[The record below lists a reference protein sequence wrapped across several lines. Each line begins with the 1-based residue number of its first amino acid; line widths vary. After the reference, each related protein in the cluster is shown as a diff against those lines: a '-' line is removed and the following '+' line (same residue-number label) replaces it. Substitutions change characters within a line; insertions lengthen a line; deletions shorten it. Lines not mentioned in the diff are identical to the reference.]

1 MELPLRVG
9 ISPTLNIRGL
19 IATRDIKKNE
29 VLERCPIVLIDH
41 RVDTAFDNTI
51 LNRYCFEWTK
61 SHSALLL
68 GYGSLYNHSYTPNVR
83 YHFVYTTK
91 EIFFRALR
99 PIKEGEE
106 LFVNYNGDPAD
117 QTTIE
122 GYYTDGKH

>member
-1 MELPLRVG
+1 MEIPLRVG

-29 VLERCPIVLIDH
+29 VIERCPLILIDH
-41 RVDTAFDNTI
+41 RNDTAFENTI
-51 LNRYCFEWTK
+51 INRYTFEWTK
-61 SHSALLL
+61 SHSALVL

-99 PIKEGEE
+99 VIKEGEE
-106 LFVNYNGDPAD
+106 LFVNYNGDPPDNTQVAD
-117 QTTIE
+117 
-122 GYYTDGKH
+122 YYTDGKH

>member
-1 MELPLRVG
+1 MEIPIRVG

-19 IATRDIKKNE
+19 IASRDIKKNE

-83 YHFVYTTK
+83 YHFAYTTK

-99 PIKEGEE
+99 PIKAGEE
-106 LFVNYNGDPAD
+106 LFVNYNGDPVD
-117 QTTIE
+117 QTVIE
-122 GYYTDGKH
+122 GYYTDAKH

>member
-1 MELPLRVG
+1 MDIPIRVG

-19 IATRDIKKNE
+19 IAARDIKKNE
-29 VLERCPIVLIDH
+29 ILERCPIILVDH
-41 RVDTAFDNTI
+41 HTDTAFKNTI

-61 SHSALLL
+61 THSALVL

-99 PIKEGEE
+99 FINMGEE
-106 LFVNYNGDPAD
+106 LFVNYNGDPPD
-117 QTTIE
+117 QSAVAE
-122 GYYTDGKH
+122 FYLDGKH